1 MDAMDRLVIVPASAV
16 ADLCDIVDR
25 ALPQL
30 DEREADQLRG
40 VTAAMLSLAVLE
52 PVPA

>member
-1 MDAMDRLVIVPASAV
+1 MDAMDRLVIVPAASV

-25 ALPQL
+25 VLPQL

-40 VTAAMLSLAVLE
+40 VTASMLSLAVLE
-52 PVPA
+52 PVG